1 MVERRRPEKQI
12 SEKAIEEYLRDQVK
26 SKGGKAYKFVSPGNA
41 GVPDRIIVLPGVDV
55 FFVEMKAP
63 GKKPTKLQNKK
74 IAELRALGKDVF
86 VAGSKEAVDIVLY
99 TQERKRANG
108 I

>member
-1 MVERRRPEKQI
+1 MKKI
-12 SEKAIEEYLRDQVK
+12 SEKAIEEHLRDQAK

-41 GVPDRIIVLPGVDV
+41 GVPDRMVVLPGCEI
-55 FFVEMKAP
+55 FLVELKAP
-63 GKKPTKLQNKK
+63 GEKPTDLKNKK

-86 VAGSKEAVDIVLY
+86 VADSKEAVDIVLY
-99 TQERKRANG
+99 AQERKQANG